1 MTGDEAMSLTAADVL
16 EFWFGERA
24 RGRWFASEPA
34 FDDEIRARFGAAV
47 AAAARGDL
55 ADWAA
60 TADGALALVILLDQ
74 FPRNIHRGTPK
85 AFESDGRALQ
95 VATDAIERGLDGAT
109 PLDRRMFFYLPF
121 EHSESLPA
129 QQRSV
134 ELFSRW
140 AAEHPEDRR
149 ADVDDQMMYVLRH
162 REIIERFGRF
172 PHRNAVLGRT
182 STAAELAFLD
192 ESFSSF

>member
-1 MTGDEAMSLTAADVL
+1 MTADEAMSLTAEDVL

-34 FDDEIRARFGAAV
+34 FDDEIRSRFGAAV

-55 ADWAA
+55 AAWAA

-95 VATDAIERGLDGAT
+95 VATDAIERGLDQAT

-149 ADVDDQMMYVLRH
+149 ADADDQIVYVLRD

-182 STAAELAFLD
+182 STAAEVAFLA

>member
-1 MTGDEAMSLTAADVL
+1 MSRTAEGVL

-24 RGRWFASEPA
+24 RVRWFASEPA
-34 FDDEIRARFGAAV
+34 FDDEIRSRFGAAV

-55 ADWAA
+55 DPWAA
-60 TADGALALVILLDQ
+60 TADGALALTIMLDQ
-74 FPRNIHRGTPK
+74 FPRNIYRGTPR
-85 AFESDGRALQ
+85 AFECDDRALQ
-95 VATDAIERGLDGAT
+95 VARGAIERHLDRAH
-109 PLDRRMFFYLPF
+109 PLDRRMFCYLPF
-121 EHSESLPA
+121 QHSESLPA

-140 AAEHPEDRR
+140 AAEHPADRR
-149 ADVDDQMMYVLRH
+149 ADADDQMMYALRH

-182 STAAELAFLD
+182 STAAELAFLA
-192 ESFSSF
+192 EPHSSF